1 MNLYAIFDKKA
12 CVFSAPQSDIN
23 ASTAIRNFTNGVNRL
38 DDRGEHNMLYR
49 YPDDYEL
56 YFIGNFDEN
65 TGHFSVPDDGIY
77 PKFLVR
83 AYDCIDLTEPKIDNN

>member
-1 MNLYAIFDKKA
+1 
-12 CVFSAPQSDIN
+12 
-23 ASTAIRNFTNGVNRL
+23 
-38 DDRGEHNMLYR
+38 MLYR

-56 YFIGNFDEN
+56 YFIGVFDEN

-83 AYDCIDLTEPKIDNN
+83 AYDCIDVTEPKRDNN